1 MKVRIQSDL
10 FRGIELKT
18 VYKVYRLLGL
28 HLQSYWKWFSLA
40 YSALLASVI
49 MNLFKPWP
57 LKLILDHILLNKPMS
72 RAMTFLNGLA
82 GDDKLVLLG
91 LLSFG
96 IVLVFFLEGIFSF
109 IRKYYMV
116 RAGENTV
123 NDIRQEVFGHL
134 QMLGRGKYGSGDSVV
149 RLTSDI
155 QTLNLLLTQ
164 YLQNLATFFL
174 TFLSIAV
181 TLFLLDWRLTLLA
194 LVVVPPLY
202 LMSLYFSP
210 KVGNLARKK
219 KEKESEVASLVQETL
234 TSKEVVQAFVREDQ
248 EARRFADQ
256 ANESLRATL
265 GSAKVSKGFERTVQV
280 TIAVGTALVV
290 YFGAR
295 RVLAGQITPG
305 DLIVFAAYLRDLY
318 KPVGEFSSWMMD
330 FASGLVSGERIAE
343 MLETG
348 LSVIDAPDAVEAPP
362 FRGEV
367 VFEHVTFGYE
377 PGEPVLQ
384 DLSFSVNP
392 GQTVALIGSSG
403 TGKSTVVNLL
413 LRFYDPWE
421 GRILIDGQD
430 IRRYRFKSLREQI
443 SVVLQETLLFR
454 RTIREN
460 IAYGKPEPKDE
471 EIEEAAKA
479 AQAHNFIVRLPKG
492 YETFLTERGANL
504 SGGERQRI
512 ALARSI
518 LKNAPIFVSDEPSTG
533 LDVETEAKLN
543 ATLNRLMKGKTSF
556 VVAHHFST
564 VMKADLILMIDEGR
578 IIEQGT
584 HNQLLAGSERYR
596 QLYDFQRLALPAKT
610 EDDFEG
616 EYGSIP

>member
-1 MKVRIQSDL
+1 MEVGKRSQL
-10 FRGIELKT
+10 FKGIELKDL
-18 VYKVYRLLGL
+18 YRVYRLLGFYSR
-28 HLQSYWKWFSLA
+28 SYWKWFLLA
-40 YSALLASVI
+40 YSGLFASVM
-49 MNLFKPWP
+49 MNLLKPWP

-72 RAMTFLNGLA
+72 RMMTFLNSWA
-82 GDDKLVLLG
+82 GNDKLVLLA
-91 LLSFG
+91 LLSLG
-96 IVLVFFLEGIFSF
+96 IVVVFFLEGLFSF
-109 IRKYYMV
+109 TRKYYMV
-116 RAGENTV
+116 RAGESTV

-134 QMLGRGKYGSGDSVV
+134 QMLARGKYGSGDSVV
-149 RLTSDI
+149 RLTSDV

-164 YLQNLATFFL
+164 YVQNLVTFSF
-174 TFLSIAV
+174 TFLSIVV
-181 TLFLLDWRLTLLA
+181 TLFLLDWHLTLLA

-210 KVGNLARKK
+210 KVGDLARKK
-219 KEKESEVASLVQETL
+219 REKESEVASLVQETL
-234 TSKEVVQAFVREDQ
+234 TSKEVVQAFVAEDQ
-248 EARRFADQ
+248 EQKRFAEET
-256 ANESLRATL
+256 NESLRATL
-265 GSAKVSKGFERTVQV
+265 GSARVSKGFERTVQV

-305 DLIVFAAYLRDLY
+305 DLIVFTAYLRDLY
-318 KPVGEFSSWMMD
+318 KPVGAISGWIMD
-330 FASGLVSGERIAE
+330 FAGALISGERIAE
-343 MLETG
+343 ILETEV
-348 LSVIDAPDAVEAPP
+348 SVIDAPDAIEAPP

-377 PGEPVLQ
+377 PREPVLQ
-384 DLSFSVNP
+384 NLSFSVKP

-430 IRRYRFKSLREQI
+430 IRRYKFKTLREQI

-460 IAYGKPEPKDE
+460 IAYGKPSARLT
-471 EIEEAAKA
+471 EIVEAAKA
-479 AQAHNFIVRLPKG
+479 AQAYDFIKRLPKG
-492 YETFLTERGANL
+492 YDTFLRDRGANL

-518 LKNAPIFVSDEPSTG
+518 LKDAPIFIFDEPVTG
-533 LDVETEAKLN
+533 VDAETAAKLD

-556 VVAHHFST
+556 IIAHHFST
-564 VMKADLILMIDEGR
+564 IMKADLILMIEEGR
-578 IIEQGT
+578 IIEQGS
-584 HNQLLAGSERYR
+584 HDQLLARSEQYR
-596 QLYDFQRLALPAKT
+596 QLYNLQRLAPPSEAGKMS
-610 EDDFEG
+610 EG
-616 EYGSIP
+616 EYSSYP